1 MIHKWK
7 NVNQLLISQI
17 KKKIIDPSADQIP
30 VDLFLNSSKNLV
42 SAVKDKTGKTL
53 EYKLEVTTLAEVVNA
68 KDQSI
73 IFKQQFS
80 QSVRF
85 NSKDQFSETKITE
98 ERLLKNIVFQI
109 SNGLILKI
117 NQLVQNNDL

>member
-1 MIHKWK
+1 M
-7 NVNQLLISQI
+7 
-17 KKKIIDPSADQIP
+17 
-30 VDLFLNSSKNLV
+30 
-42 SAVKDKTGKTL
+42 
-53 EYKLEVTTLAEVVNA
+53 NA

-85 NSKDQFSETKITE
+85 NSKDQISETKITE